1 MEYYMPKMLD
11 DETCLKIIHKLRNK
25 NLYNA
30 NEVSTADMFRLVGA
44 LCPEIDESIVTNAKK
59 NYSKL
64 KDGSL
69 AKMYPQA
76 LVNLYLESVWWE
88 THGSWNHEKYMEVP
102 ENQRCWS
109 THRKRMRLALES
121 LGEDRDEIQK
131 EKEEFEKSK
140 NGDNLMSIQDHI
152 SEMSALRAEIK
163 KLKDDKQRQED
174 RATFTLKKEMTNMTT
189 DRDRYKKLYEAEQH
203 LRSLAE

>member
-76 LVNLYLESVWWE
+76 IVNLYLESVWWE
-88 THGSWNHEKYMEVP
+88 THGSWNHETYMEGS
-102 ENQRCWS
+102 EFQRQYS
-109 THRKRMRLALES
+109 THRKRMRLALDNIR
-121 LGEDRDEIQK
+121 EDREEIYK
-131 EKEEFEKSK
+131 DKEEFEKSK
-140 NGDNLMSIQDHI
+140 NSDNLISIEDHNT
-152 SEMSALRAEIK
+152 EMSSLRAEIK
-163 KLKDDKQRQED
+163 KLKDEQKRQEE
-174 RATFTLKKEMTNMTT
+174 RSLFTLKKEISNMTT
-189 DRDRYKKLYEAEQH
+189 DRDRYKKLYEAERH